1 VGNARWHFSESQPKF
16 SATKERHGRSHTW
29 QDAENETDVGP
40 ERPESEMIMSILL
53 AVLAILSALWAI
65 VSSLV
70 IAAFLSNRGVKINY
84 VFFKVLMIRYIHQY
98 RKITMQESG
107 RPGPWFYSFV
117 ISINLALVLGIVA
130 IVLRNI

>member
-1 VGNARWHFSESQPKF
+1 
-16 SATKERHGRSHTW
+16 
-29 QDAENETDVGP
+29 
-40 ERPESEMIMSILL
+40 MIMSTLL
-53 AVLAILSALWAI
+53 GMFAVLSVLWAI

-70 IAAFLSNRGVKINY
+70 IAAFLSSRGVKINY
-84 VFFKVLMIRYIHQY
+84 VFFKVLMIKYIHQY

-130 IVLRNI
+130 IVLRNV

>member
-1 VGNARWHFSESQPKF
+1 
-16 SATKERHGRSHTW
+16 
-29 QDAENETDVGP
+29 
-40 ERPESEMIMSILL
+40 MIMGILL
-53 AVLAILSALWAI
+53 AMLAIGCVLWAI

-84 VFFKVLMIRYIHQY
+84 VFFKVLMIKYIHQY

-130 IVLRNI
+130 IVLRNV

>member
-1 VGNARWHFSESQPKF
+1 MF
-16 SATKERHGRSHTW
+16 
-29 QDAENETDVGP
+29 
-40 ERPESEMIMSILL
+40 
-53 AVLAILSALWAI
+53 AVLSVLWAI

-70 IAAFLSNRGVKINY
+70 IAAFLSSRGVKINY
-84 VFFKVLMIRYIHQY
+84 VFFKVLMIKYIHQY

-130 IVLRNI
+130 IVLRNV